1 MKKVFSILFIGL
13 VSIACREEI
22 TPLKPPIDPP
32 LVSSCKAPS
41 LEKNILG
48 TWRFKAV
55 SFFGNPVNSERSGTI
70 TFKADKSVV
79 DPDSLFENRTDIGL
93 VVSKQFSVETT
104 TNSDYAQYGEMLW
117 VRQYGTSQ
125 RWLQSY
131 FFKAISNE
139 CNRIEFKHPS
149 GNVPLR
155 LILTRD

>member
-1 MKKVFSILFIGL
+1 MRKVFTILFIGL
-13 VSIACREEI
+13 LSIACREEL
-22 TPLKPPIDPP
+22 TPLKAPVDPP
-32 LVSSCKAPS
+32 LVSSCKALS
-41 LEKNILG
+41 LEKNIVG

-79 DPDSLFENRTDIGL
+79 DPDSLFENSIDIGL

-104 TNSDYAQYGEMLW
+104 KDDYYAQYGEMLW
-117 VRQYGTSQ
+117 IRQYGTNQ

-131 FFKAISNE
+131 FFKAVSNE

-155 LILTRD
+155 LVLTRN